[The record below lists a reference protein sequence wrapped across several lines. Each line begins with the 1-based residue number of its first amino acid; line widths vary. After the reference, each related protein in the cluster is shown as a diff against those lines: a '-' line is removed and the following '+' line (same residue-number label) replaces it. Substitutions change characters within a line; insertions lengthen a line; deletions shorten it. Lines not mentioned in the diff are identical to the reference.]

1 VADVP
6 LSARRLAIAPPTDA
20 DVDLQRDLHVQG
32 SDGNP
37 IAVDLYRPRGVS
49 PVPAVV
55 IVVGY
60 PGGISPPAF
69 KDLPFVRDWAV
80 WFATS
85 GVAAITYTNRTP
97 VDDLAALMTQI
108 DDSGG
113 SWGIDSGR
121 VGLFAQSG
129 NVPVALGALVRG
141 RHFDVRCAAFTY
153 GFMLD
158 AHGSTAVADAAKAF
172 GFANPCVA
180 TTIDS
185 LDPAVPILTVRAG
198 RDQFAGLNRSIDD
211 FVADALARNRP
222 ISVVNFPDAPHGF
235 ELADDSQASRLAVRQ
250 VLAFIRDQLTA

>member
-1 VADVP
+1 MV
-6 LSARRLAIAPPTDA
+6 IAPPADA
-20 DVDLQRDLHVQG
+20 DVDVQRDLHVQG

-60 PGGISPPAF
+60 PGGISPLAF

-85 GVAAITYTNRTP
+85 GVAAITYTNRAP
-97 VDDLAALMTQI
+97 ADDLAALMKQI
-108 DDSGG
+108 GDLGG
-113 SWGIDSGR
+113 SWGIDGRR

-129 NVPVALGALVRG
+129 NVPVGLGALLSD
-141 RHFDVRCAAFTY
+141 RHFELRCAAFMY

-158 AHGSTAVADAAKAF
+158 AGGSTAVADAANTF
-172 GFANPCVA
+172 GFANPSAA
-180 TTIDS
+180 TTIDD
-185 LDPAVPILTVRAG
+185 LDPAVPILIVRAG

-211 FVADALARNRP
+211 FVTDALARNRP
-222 ISVVNFPDAPHGF
+222 ISVVNLPDAPHGF
-235 ELADDSQASRLAVRQ
+235 DMADNSQTSRFAVGQ
-250 VLAFIRDQLTA
+250 VLSFTRDQLTARLSTGRSSAR